1 MLKTLPPATRAILVA
16 NLIVY
21 GVFLLCVYLGWSGG
35 VDFMYRLALWPAQT
49 SLFEP
54 WQVITYGFRHNEFL
68 HLLFNMFG
76 LVMFGRVLETT
87 WGTRNFLVYYFASL
101 LAAAATQLL
110 VTSITRVFVP
120 TIGASGGVFGLLLGF
135 AVLFPRQRLMVLPI
149 PIPIPAWIFVTLYG
163 LAELTMGVTNT
174 QAGVAHF
181 AHLGGMAGGAIAMA
195 FWRGAQP
202 TQRR

>member
-1 MLKTLPPATRAILVA
+1 MLKSLPPATRAILVA
-16 NLIVY
+16 NLIVFV
-21 GVFLLCVYLGWSGG
+21 VFHLCVYLGWSRG
-35 VDFMYRLALWPAQT
+35 VEVMFRLALWPAQT
-49 SLFEP
+49 ELFAP

-76 LVMFGRVLETT
+76 LVMFGRLLEAK

-135 AVLFPRQRLMVLPI
+135 AALFPRQRLIVLPI

-163 LAELTMGVTNT
+163 TLELVLGVTNT

-181 AHLGGMAGGAIAMA
+181 AHLGGMVGGAIVMV
-195 FWRGAQP
+195 FWQGPKPA
-202 TQRR
+202 RRR